1 MILRFSGRARRT
13 LVPAA
18 VLATVVALGACS
30 GGSGSGGSGSAFDSG
45 TAVDTGSPGVDGSM
59 GHDSGS
65 GSGSGGGDAT
75 TGSDASPGAETGAG
89 DDGGDA
95 SFGFDGFGHLDGYSE
110 ASYCPDDDGDGW
122 TVCGGDCN
130 DHDSLINP
138 CAFDTNDPTDPVGT
152 DGIDNDCDGTVDN
165 LVTCETGLV
174 AGHDQTPADYAHA
187 SDLCDNPMCPRLTG
201 SLWYGTNLANAKR
214 ITGHMG
220 TPPQF
225 NPHQGSFMS
234 FLSSGNA
241 EDNTDASTYLT
252 CPGTDFSSTFM
263 NPMPLTAAQNVNPCG
278 TGVDEST
285 VAVHDY
291 TELRMTIKAPIN
303 AGSFAFDFAFFSEEY
318 PVYVCQGYNDTFLAI
333 QTSAQFPT
341 GEQIAFDA
349 NGHRINVNN
358 AFFEDCN
365 SCTNCVTGPS
375 GQTID
380 FTHTCANP
388 LSTLTGTGYEKLLA
402 SSSNP
407 ASQCNESKGSGGTDW
422 LKTTSPV
429 NPGETF
435 TLSWIVFDEFDGI
448 LDSSVILDHFRWHS
462 TTLGDPVTGR

>member
-1 MILRFSGRARRT
+1 M
-13 LVPAA
+13 A
-18 VLATVVALGACS
+18 VAGVLALGACS
-30 GGSGSGGSGSAFDSG
+30 GGSS
-45 TAVDTGSPGVDGSM
+45 GSPGSSFDGGSSGSSGGGM
-59 GHDSGS
+59 DASVGHDAGSSSGS
-65 GSGSGGGDAT
+65 GSSSGGFGDAT
-75 TGSDASPGAETGAG
+75 TGSDSSAG
-89 DDGGDA
+89 PEAGEDGGGDA
-95 SFGFDGFGHLDGYSE
+95 YFAFDGFSHLDGYSE

-130 DHDSLINP
+130 DHDSLVNP
-138 CAFDTNDPTDPVGT
+138 CAFDTNDPSDPVGH
-152 DGIDNDCDGTVDN
+152 DGIDNDCDGKVDN
-165 LVTCETGLV
+165 LVTCETGLT
-174 AGHDQTPADYAHA
+174 AGHDTTPSDYAHA

-201 SLWYGTNLANAKR
+201 SIWYGTNLANAKR

-234 FLSSGNA
+234 FFSSGNA
-241 EDNTDASTYLT
+241 EDNTDAPTYLT
-252 CPGTDFSSTFM
+252 CPGTDFNSTFT

-278 TGVDEST
+278 TGVNEST

-333 QTSAQFPT
+333 QTSTQFPM

-358 AFFEDCN
+358 SFFEDCN
-365 SCTNCVTGPS
+365 SCTNCVTGPT

-388 LSTLTGTGYEKLLA
+388 LSDLTGTGYEKLLA

-422 LKTTSPV
+422 LVTTSPI

-462 TTLGDPVTGR
+462 TTLTNPVTGR

>member
-1 MILRFSGRARRT
+1 MILRLSRRARRS

-18 VLATVVALGACS
+18 VAATVVALGACS
-30 GGSGSGGSGSAFDSG
+30 GGGGSAGPGSAFDG
-45 TAVDTGSPGVDGSM
+45 GVTAETGAPGQDSSTP
-59 GHDSGS
+59 HDSGS
-65 GSGSGGGDAT
+65 GSSSGGGDAT
-75 TGSDASPGAETGAG
+75 TGADSSPTPEAG
-89 DDGGDA
+89 GGDGGGDA
-95 SFGFDGFGHLDGYSE
+95 YFDFDGFTHADGYGE

-138 CAFDTNDPTDPVGT
+138 CAFDTNDPSDPVGT
-152 DGIDNDCDGTVDN
+152 DGIDNDCDGQVDN
-165 LVTCETGLV
+165 LITCETGLT
-174 AGHDQTPADYAHA
+174 AGHDQTPGDYAHA
-187 SDLCDNPMCPRLTG
+187 SDLCDNPMCPRLTT

-225 NPHQGSFMS
+225 SPHQGTFMS

-241 EDNTDASTYLT
+241 QDNTDLATYLT
-252 CPGTDFSSTFM
+252 CPGTDFNSTYM

-291 TELRMTIKAPIN
+291 TELRMTIHAPIN

-333 QTSAQFPT
+333 QTSTQFPT
-341 GEQIAFDA
+341 GSQIAFDA
-349 NGHRINVNN
+349 TGHRINVNN

-365 SCTNCVTGPS
+365 SCTNCVTGPT
-375 GQTID
+375 GQVIN

-388 LSTLTGTGYEKLLA
+388 LSTLAGTGYEKLLA

-429 NPGETF
+429 QPGETF

-462 TTLGDPVTGR
+462 TTLGSPVTGR